1 VRNKADKDL
10 PDGVGEYM
18 IQGRILFSS
27 QAILVLVFSLVAQ
40 ASLDSVHEEDVLP
53 GSVSL
58 SNTPMINSTENSPIH
73 R

>member
-1 VRNKADKDL
+1 MRNKADKEL

-27 QAILVLVFSLVAQ
+27 LAVLVLVFSLGVQ
-40 ASLDSVHEEDVLP
+40 ESLDSVHEEDVRP

-58 SNTPMINSTENSPIH
+58 SNTSMINSTENSPIH